1 MNPDFKIKFS
11 NLFKIICMVLFIGIS
26 YSVNSQTTTEKAKN
40 IKPTTTE
47 KNTSTLPHLVFFQL
61 IDSTVKFEVNHSTEF
76 KHIDLPGKFYN
87 QFTAFIKDSAAA
99 EVAGLK
105 SIIYYNYTL
114 KNGSVINGDIY
125 WNETNSYIV
134 FLIDGKKYVNHY
146 NREGVQQLK
155 TLFKL

>member
-1 MNPDFKIKFS
+1 MNLDFKIKFT
-11 NLFKIICMVLFIGIS
+11 NLFQLICMLLFIGIS
-26 YSVNSQTTTEKAKN
+26 YSGNAQTTTEKANN
-40 IKPTTTE
+40 INPNSE
-47 KNTSTLPHLVFFQL
+47 KITSTLPHRVFFQL
-61 IDSTVKFEVNHSTEF
+61 IDSTVKFEVNHSAEF

-114 KNGSVINGDIY
+114 KNGSDINGDIY

-134 FLIDGKKYVNHY
+134 FLIDGKKYVNYY